1 VFNIVS
7 PAATGV
13 ITESTHSIAITVP
26 NGTIVTALIPTIT
39 QTGASISP
47 ASGVAQN
54 FTNPVIYTV
63 TAADASTQDYTVT
76 VTVAASPAKAITA
89 FSLNGVAGT
98 INETGKTIAVT
109 MFSGTDVTALV
120 ATFTTTGTSVK
131 VGSTVQTT
139 GTTANNFTSQVTY
152 TVTAA
157 DASTQ
162 DYTVTVTVAASLYNF
177 VTTWGSYGTGTGQ
190 FEDPVGVAVDTSK
203 NVDVADNGNARIQAF
218 SSSGTFITTW
228 GSYGTGNGQFHE
240 PLGIAVDASGNIYV
254 ADTENNRIQF
264 FLRFVAFDTKWGS
277 LGTGNGQFNQ
287 PGGVAVD
294 ASGNVYVADAGNNLV
309 FRSFPRRGHTSPS
322 GDLLGQGMDSLMNPM
337 V

>member
-1 VFNIVS
+1 MNQKRVVWLLFYLILCIIISACSGGGSDSTPAPAPLSSSKAITVFNIVS

-54 FTNPVIYTV
+54 FTNPVI
-63 TAADASTQDYTVT
+63 
-76 VTVAASPAKAITA
+76 
-89 FSLNGVAGT
+89 
-98 INETGKTIAVT
+98 
-109 MFSGTDVTALV
+109 
-120 ATFTTTGTSVK
+120 
-131 VGSTVQTT
+131 
-139 GTTANNFTSQVTY
+139 Y

-228 GSYGTGNGQFHE
+228 GSYGT
-240 PLGIAVDASGNIYV
+240 VV
-254 ADTENNRIQF
+254 
-264 FLRFVAFDTKWGS
+264 
-277 LGTGNGQFNQ
+277 
-287 PGGVAVD
+287 
-294 ASGNVYVADAGNNLV
+294 
-309 FRSFPRRGHTSPS
+309 
-322 GDLLGQGMDSLMNPM
+322 
-337 V
+337 